1 MNSKYP
7 NYDPKIR
14 DRFIRCFQDRGMLKW
29 GGFYLSDHT
38 RVIEKTANYRAEK
51 QSRYLKKQMNFQQ
64 ISEILFKA
72 FSNNRE
78 VEIQLAD
85 ENREHGIAETI
96 VGSVEGYDQKGIIIA
111 KKNFSLDS
119 IWRCDLV

>member
-14 DRFIRCFQDRGMLKW
+14 DRFIHCFQDRGMLKW

-51 QSRYLKKQMNFQQ
+51 QSRCLKKQMNFQQ
-64 ISEILFKA
+64 VSEVLFKA

-85 ENREHGIAETI
+85 ENRGHGIAETI
-96 VGSVEGYDQKGIIIA
+96 VGFVEGYDQNGIIIS
-111 KKNFSLDS
+111 KKIFSLDS
-119 IWRCDLV
+119 IWHCDLV